1 MHLTALSAGPEAPRI
16 RFNGVIHS
24 VFDQAC
30 NIRVDDGRLLALL
43 APCLGNVPHG
53 ARIAAPAGFGFARHL
68 TVGAAVGC
76 RADVVRMAGLSID
89 LGTAKPWQAGLAAA
103 ADRSAGAAGGAGL
116 ADGMADAGA
125 APAHR
130 RCAAGG
136 AEPHR
141 RSPRASS
148 CPRHPASARR

>member
-53 ARIAAPAGFGFARHL
+53 ARIATPAGFGFARHL
-68 TVGAAVGC
+68 AVGEPVGC
-76 RADVVRMAGLSID
+76 RANVLR
-89 LGTAKPWQAGLAAA
+89 TW
-103 ADRSAGAAGGAGL
+103 RS
-116 ADGMADAGA
+116 
-125 APAHR
+125 
-130 RCAAGG
+130 C
-136 AEPHR
+136 
-141 RSPRASS
+141 RST
-148 CPRHPASARR
+148 SARRNRGRPSLLRQVSI